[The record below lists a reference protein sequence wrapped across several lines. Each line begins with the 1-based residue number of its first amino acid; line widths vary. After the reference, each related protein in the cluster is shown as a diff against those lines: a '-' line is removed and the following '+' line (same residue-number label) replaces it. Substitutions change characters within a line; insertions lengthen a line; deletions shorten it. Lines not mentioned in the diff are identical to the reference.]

1 VKLFIKLAIRNLF
14 RNKRRTFIAGSAIGI
29 GLAALIFTDAL
40 IIGMEQN
47 MIASATESFLGEGQ
61 IHQADF
67 RDSYAV
73 EKTISDLPEVAAG
86 LRQDSVVADFTER
99 TMTFAMITSP
109 ANLSAVTMV
118 GVDPGTEKNLS
129 QVDEAIIDGSYFDG
143 DNKRDILVGSKL
155 AEILEVGLG
164 DRVVL
169 TVAQA
174 HSGDLSQEMFRI
186 SGIYHFNI
194 KEMDRSM
201 VFVRLK
207 EAQQMLA
214 LGDNVHEI
222 ALRFKNSGYARD
234 KSHPFWKKYSTD
246 GNEAVSWT
254 VILPELQAAFEMSQ
268 FATYIVG
275 LILFGVVALG
285 IINTLFMSLHERMFE
300 FGVLRAVGTRP
311 FGMARLILFEAGAL
325 AVLSIILGTI
335 LGYLITYIISHVGI
349 DYTGIEFSGVTYRDL
364 LYPVM
369 RWRQFIE
376 YPIVVFIFTVL
387 VGFYPAF
394 YAARISPAKAMR
406 RSF

>member
-1 VKLFIKLAIRNLF
+1 VRLFIKLAVRNLF

-47 MIASATESFLGEGQ
+47 MIASATESYMGEGQ
-61 IHQADF
+61 IHHHDF
-67 RDSYAV
+67 RASYAV
-73 EKTISDLPEVAAG
+73 EETVNNLPDVISRLENEDMIEN
-86 LRQDSVVADFTER
+86 FTRR

-109 ANLSAVTMV
+109 ANLSAVSMV
-118 GVDPGTEKNLS
+118 GIDPATEKKLS
-129 QVDEAIIDGSYFDG
+129 QIDEAIIEGNYFDG
-143 DNKRDILVGSKL
+143 NNKRDIIIGNKL
-155 AEILEVGLG
+155 AEILEVDLG
-164 DRVVL
+164 DRVVM

-194 KEMDRSM
+194 KAMDRAM
-201 VFVRLK
+201 AFIRLPQS
-207 EAQQMLA
+207 QQMLGV
-214 LGDNVHEI
+214 GDNVHEI
-222 ALRFKNSGYARD
+222 VMKFKDGGNGRD
-234 KSHPFWKKYSTD
+234 RSLPLWERYSTD

-254 VILPELQAAFEMSQ
+254 MLLPELDAAFEMSQ

-275 LILFGVVALG
+275 LILFGVVSLG

-311 FGMARLILFEAGAL
+311 YGMARLILFEAGAL
-325 AVLSIILGTI
+325 AVLSIVIGAI
-335 LGYLITYIISHVGI
+335 LGYIITYITTQIGI
-349 DYTGIEFSGVTYRDL
+349 DYTGIEFSGVTFREL

-369 RWRQFIE
+369 TIKQFVE
-376 YPIVVFIFTVL
+376 YPILVFLFTIL
-387 VGFYPAF
+387 VGLYPAI
-394 YAARISPAKAMR
+394 YAARLSPAQAMR

>member
-1 VKLFIKLAIRNLF
+1 MKLFIKLAIRNLF